1 MRGSSVQQSF
11 ATLKKIYLGA
21 LLMNWRIWTVTQW
34 LSFHYIP
41 PHFRVLWGKLN
52 YINYKKATVLVTFIY
67 LYLLCTKA
75 TVLHFGGMRTYLLHK
90 NKYSVDHIIY
100 IKRYVDYIKNI
111 LCKLLYIAES
121 CM

>member
-67 LYLLCTKA
+67 LYLL
-75 TVLHFGGMRTYLLHK
+75 TVYKGNCVALWWNAYLSLAQK
-90 NKYSVDHIIY
+90 
-100 IKRYVDYIKNI
+100 
-111 LCKLLYIAES
+111 
-121 CM
+121 